1 MIRIGK
7 TAAVLVAAVCV
18 ASVSVPGLAA
28 EPMQQGNIPYL
39 SGGIGIDDRQDVES
53 QARNYNLLIMNAN
66 RTGQLAVD
74 SSFVIKNRNGGE
86 VINVADAGPLFYV
99 KLPPGQYTITATS
112 GDQTQ
117 TRTVQIS
124 SRGSKRLFLT
134 WQQD

>member
-1 MIRIGK
+1 
-7 TAAVLVAAVCV
+7 
-18 ASVSVPGLAA
+18 
-28 EPMQQGNIPYL
+28 
-39 SGGIGIDDRQDVES
+39 
-53 QARNYNLLIMNAN
+53 MNAN